1 MGRRNKRKDTH
12 TLNQQQ
18 PAAAAWRVQTREN
31 AVCCVVVVC
40 IQFPKR
46 LNPE

>member
-12 TLNQQQ
+12 TLNQQ
-18 PAAAAWRVQTREN
+18 AREN
-31 AVCCVVVVC
+31 AVCCVVLVVC